1 MDCRWISLSSSWRAS
16 RDEATERGRKLQSV
30 ALISL
35 AEFARHQSGRPPRGQ
50 PGRGNREAGAF
61 SAAADRA
68 RLGFPDGSWTF
79 ATEPPKC
86 RATDPRRTVRCDS
99 AGNGAS
105 PDAATASP
113 LPAILNPRCAASRPE
128 SRKWR
133 RKGLKRLKSRS
144 EMAPRRPPQGGP
156 CGNRS
161 SPRDWRPLPQWTG
174 CSLAGWRRRASI
186 SGVAFFDL
194 GCT

>member
-50 PGRGNREAGAF
+50 PGPGNREAGAV

-68 RLGFPDGSWTF
+68 RSPDGSRTF
-79 ATEPPKC
+79 ATEPPGC
-86 RATDPRRTVRCDS
+86 RATEARSAADSPMRFARKWCLAGRGDRKPAACGPRSEVRRE
-99 AGNGAS
+99 
-105 PDAATASP
+105 
-113 LPAILNPRCAASRPE
+113 PAEKPKSW
-128 SRKWR
+128 KWR

-144 EMAPRRPPQGGP
+144 EMAPPP
-156 CGNRS
+156 
-161 SPRDWRPLPQWTG
+161 
-174 CSLAGWRRRASI
+174 
-186 SGVAFFDL
+186 
-194 GCT
+194 